1 MVAIAVF
8 LTGCA
13 QLPRSGAIGVGP
25 NVQIEST
32 DDYLYYSPSL
42 PSPGDSQQQI
52 VTGFLSAGN
61 GPQNDYEV
69 ARSYLANNF
78 KSEWSASDEVLVQ
91 QGATVFDLI
100 DESNARVELQVSAT
114 IDANGIDNLAPF
126 SFFNVVSEDPP
137 HIMFSTVRT
146 GNKNKDTL
154 NNILANQQFVV
165 NLVTEDVVEQ
175 MNTTSQ
181 PVAADVNEFE
191 LANVTPIE
199 SIYIKP
205 KRVKESLVQFECEM
219 VHHYFIEKHQN
230 GGACI
235 IIGKII
241 TMHIDDSILMENHKI
256 DLEKYK
262 PVARLAGS
270 NYSKLGEI
278 FSIKR

>member
-1 MVAIAVF
+1 MQFDIHNTESSALYKL
-8 LTGCA
+8 LTGTVI
-13 QLPRSGAIGVGP
+13 PRPIAWV
-25 NVQIEST
+25 
-32 DDYLYYSPSL
+32 
-42 PSPGDSQQQI
+42 
-52 VTGFLSAGN
+52 
-61 GPQNDYEV
+61 
-69 ARSYLANNF
+69 
-78 KSEWSASDEVLVQ
+78 
-91 QGATVFDLI
+91 
-100 DESNARVELQVSAT
+100 AT
-114 IDANGIDNLAPF
+114 IDENGIDNLAPF
-126 SFFNVVSEDPP
+126 SFFNIVSEDPP
-137 HIMFSTVRT
+137 HLMFSIVRT

-154 NNILANQQFVV
+154 NNILSNKQFVV
-165 NLVTEDVVEQ
+165 NLVTDDVVEQ

-181 PVAADVNEFE
+181 SVAPNVNEFE
-191 LANVTPIE
+191 LANVTSIE

-219 VHHYFIEKHQN
+219 VHHYYIENHQN

-256 DLEKYK
+256 NIEKYQ

>member
-1 MVAIAVF
+1 MQFDIQNTESSALYKL
-8 LTGCA
+8 LTGTVI
-13 QLPRSGAIGVGP
+13 PRPIAWV
-25 NVQIEST
+25 
-32 DDYLYYSPSL
+32 
-42 PSPGDSQQQI
+42 
-52 VTGFLSAGN
+52 
-61 GPQNDYEV
+61 
-69 ARSYLANNF
+69 
-78 KSEWSASDEVLVQ
+78 
-91 QGATVFDLI
+91 
-100 DESNARVELQVSAT
+100 AT
-114 IDANGIDNLAPF
+114 IDDNGIDNLAPF

-154 NNILANQQFVV
+154 NNILANKQFVV

-181 PVAADVNEFE
+181 SVPADVNEFQ
-191 LANVTPIE
+191 LANVTPID

-256 DLEKYK
+256 DLERYK

-278 FSIKR
+278 FSIKRK